1 MSSIL
6 EDQYD
11 LELSNVIDLYQNQ
24 TPIEDDGSE
33 YFGWSDEDAAAAD
46 DENTS
51 VALID
56 ESQFLDLTTPIFT
69 STSEAEISSTIS
81 TDINQDILPP
91 IQPATISKLSPS
103 IQLPSTTQNSPE
115 IPQSITAATTATSI
129 DPATDP
135 TIDPQIPELDIA
147 GRLHKIFLENREDE
161 TVTITWE
168 ESDNSSRP
176 SAWVLEKIDEVFTAW
191 LDVIDSKGKLV
202 VRLREC
208 EKVILRSSRNQP
220 KRFWRTLVYPG
231 PCSRDNQ
238 KFGTRSF
245 FNIEQYVVT
254 GILGVYSY
262 VGAFVRVLEL
272 VREAIKLDKIYTKRD
287 IYYKDVALFGS
298 QQTVDKLVDDIAS
311 ALGVPRRSLHITA
324 AAKGLVCGDLSIF
337 KTDGSI
343 INCNIEGEGVLIPS
357 STDIEKVE
365 IRDSDTVLII
375 EKEVVANRNQ
385 DFVSLFLLTTPTKN
399 KAIFRTLAESGDW
412 KRLPGRPILICGKGY
427 PDIATR
433 ELAHYLYLTK
443 SLAGQYLDFYCL
455 VDYDPHGLDI
465 YTMYKNGSLSSRAT
479 GMFYEQM
486 AVPALRHLGVKFCD
500 ILEYCSV
507 EGSSMSQTIEE
518 SGIISTDNGEEPRS
532 KRLRYTSSPPQG
544 LLPMTAHDRAKAVS
558 MLQRD
563 HNTVAAEHTDDLRK
577 LLFVGYKAE
586 IQVLGDQLVR
596 YLDEKLGGQ
605 RIGLAS

>member
-33 YFGWSDEDAAAAD
+33 YFGWSDEDAVAAAD

-69 STSEAEISSTIS
+69 SASEAEISSTIS
-81 TDINQDILPP
+81 TDINQEILPP
-91 IQPATISKLSPS
+91 VQPATISKLSPS
-103 IQLPSTTQNSPE
+103 VQLPSTTQNSPE
-115 IPQSITAATTATSI
+115 IPQSVTTATTATSI
-129 DPATDP
+129 DPAIDP
-135 TIDPQIPELDIA
+135 TIDPQILELDIA

-176 SAWVLEKIDEVFTAW
+176 SAWVIEKIDEVFTAW

-202 VRLREC
+202 VRLRGC
-208 EKVILRSSRNQP
+208 EKVILRSSWNQP

-238 KFGTRSF
+238 KF
-245 FNIEQYVVT
+245 
-254 GILGVYSY
+254 
-262 VGAFVRVLEL
+262 GAFVRVLEL

-375 EKEVVANRNQ
+375 EKE
-385 DFVSLFLLTTPTKN
+385 
-399 KAIFRTLAESGDW
+399 AIFRTLAESGDW

-507 EGSSMSQTIEE
+507 EGSMSQTIEQ

-596 YLDEKLGGQ
+596 YLDEKLGRQ

>member
-11 LELSNVIDLYQNQ
+11 FDLSKVIELYQNQ
-24 TPIEDDGSE
+24 TPIKDDDGSE
-33 YFGWSDEDAAAAD
+33 YFGWSDEDAAAVD
-46 DENTS
+46 DGDTNI
-51 VALID
+51 ALID

-69 STSEAEISSTIS
+69 STTEADISGTIA
-81 TDINQDILPP
+81 TGINEDILPP
-91 IQPATISKLSPS
+91 IQTDTISKLPAGYETTSV
-103 IQLPSTTQNSPE
+103 QLPSTTQISSE
-115 IPQSITAATTATSI
+115 IPQSVTTAAAETSI
-129 DPATDP
+129 DPTTDS
-135 TIDPQIPELDIA
+135 TIDPQIPELDIES
-147 GRLHKIFLENREDE
+147 RLHKMFLENREDE
-161 TVTITWE
+161 TVSITWG

-176 SAWVLEKIDEVFTAW
+176 SAWVLEKIDEVFAAW

-202 VRLREC
+202 VKLKVC
-208 EKVILRSSRNQP
+208 EKMVLRSSRNQP
-220 KRFWRTLVYPG
+220 RRFWRTLVYPG
-231 PCSRDNQ
+231 PSPRDNQ
-238 KFGTRSF
+238 RF
-245 FNIEQYVVT
+245 
-254 GILGVYSY
+254 
-262 VGAFVRVLEL
+262 GAFVRVLEL

-287 IYYKDVALFGS
+287 IYYKDIALFGS

-324 AAKGLVCGDLSIF
+324 AAKGLICGDLSIF

-357 STDIEKVE
+357 STDIKKVE

-375 EKEVVANRNQ
+375 EKE
-385 DFVSLFLLTTPTKN
+385 
-399 KAIFRTLAESGDW
+399 AIFRTLAESGDW
-412 KRLPGRPILICGKGY
+412 KRLPGRPILVCGKGY

-433 ELAHYLYLTK
+433 ELAHFLYLTK

-465 YTMYKNGSLSSRAT
+465 YTMYKNGSLSSRST

-507 EGSSMSQTIEE
+507 DGSMSQTIED
-518 SGIISTDNGEEPRS
+518 SGVISTDNGEEPRS

-563 HNTVAAEHTDDLRK
+563 RNTVAAEHTDDLRK

>member
-1 MSSIL
+1 MSSIR

-69 STSEAEISSTIS
+69 SASEAEISSSIP

-115 IPQSITAATTATSI
+115 IPQSVTTATTATSI

-161 TVTITWE
+161 TVTIIWE

-176 SAWVLEKIDEVFTAW
+176 SAWVLGKIDEVFTAW

-202 VRLREC
+202 
-208 EKVILRSSRNQP
+208 
-220 KRFWRTLVYPG
+220 
-231 PCSRDNQ
+231 
-238 KFGTRSF
+238 KF
-245 FNIEQYVVT
+245 
-254 GILGVYSY
+254 
-262 VGAFVRVLEL
+262 GAFVRVLEL

-375 EKEVVANRNQ
+375 EKE
-385 DFVSLFLLTTPTKN
+385 
-399 KAIFRTLAESGDW
+399 AIFRTLAESGDW

-507 EGSSMSQTIEE
+507 EGSNMSQTIEE

>member
-33 YFGWSDEDAAAAD
+33 YFCWSDEDAAAAAD
-46 DENTS
+46 NENTS

-81 TDINQDILPP
+81 TDVNQDILPP

-103 IQLPSTTQNSPE
+103 VQLPSTTQSSPE
-115 IPQSITAATTATSI
+115 IPQSVTTTTTVTSI
-129 DPATDP
+129 DPTTDP

-176 SAWVLEKIDEVFTAW
+176 SAWVLKKIDEVFTAW

-202 VRLREC
+202 VKLRGC
-208 EKVILRSSRNQP
+208 EKAILRSSRNQP

-238 KFGTRSF
+238 KFG
-245 FNIEQYVVT
+245 
-254 GILGVYSY
+254 
-262 VGAFVRVLEL
+262 AFVRVLEL

-287 IYYKDVALFGS
+287 IYYKDVTLFGS

-375 EKEVVANRNQ
+375 EKE
-385 DFVSLFLLTTPTKN
+385 
-399 KAIFRTLAESGDW
+399 AIFRTLAESGDW

-443 SLAGQYLDFYCL
+443 SLSGQYLDFYCL